1 MAYRF
6 TGTRLKASQSAVAIE
21 AFRSRRTV
29 CKNRLDPARYP
40 MASEFRAVSIMAAPL
55 LVGNEAIGAAAFLH
69 TRDPDF
75 FNEDMAAKATI
86 LAGQLG
92 SLLEASR
99 LTQVSREEHRRAEI
113 LVEVAQTLR
122 SAPESAA
129 VVEAVADRLRVLL
142 RTRLVCIL
150 LREGT
155 GFSLRAVAA
164 ESPQLAASVRARHDR
179 RGLQFAAD
187 LASRAVASGEAI
199 SVTIDPATHALGEL
213 VPPGMLISA
222 PFRTSVTQGA
232 VLVYPRQEGVFTQE
246 EKSLISVIAGFGA
259 IANAV
264 LYNTARGQ
272 AHELHQLL
280 DISAELGS
288 IGQLDEFLQ
297 RFALRAADFLGFA
310 RGFIGLL
317 ENGIFRVQW
326 GAENGQPKRAD
337 FVFPAGP
344 ASHTLLNKQ
353 VFWSDD
359 PGKLP
364 GANTEL
370 LAKFNVR
377 QLLTVP
383 LLDTGGEVLGM
394 FGVVDRLDGAG
405 ISQEDIRRARALSA
419 QVAVALDVTR
429 NLHQS
434 EQHRRRAESLMG
446 LALELNSHLRLPEF
460 ARSFVS
466 RAASIMGAQQ
476 AALAL
481 KQEAGMETL
490 VLQAGDGQEI
500 QERSLLRRF
509 SYAIE
514 DALTQHQE
522 AIVSS
527 TVAEIIGPAL
537 ASELGENDFTL
548 VRLLGASGELVGV
561 LCVGGRG

>member
-1 MAYRF
+1 MSAGDTTVAQGSGPRSDDAFQRLLLRFSAAAADGTSPPALIRLFCRETREFFHVDGAYFWQRVSANELMGAEADGLLADRF
-6 TGTRLKASQSAVAIE
+6 PGTRLTAGQSAVAIE
-21 AFRSRRTV
+21 AFQQRKAV
-29 CKNRLDPARYP
+29 LKNRLDPALYR
-40 MASEFRAVSIMAAPL
+40 MAAEYGALSIMGTPL
-55 LVGNEAIGAAAFLH
+55 VVGNEAIGAATFVH
-69 TRDPDF
+69 CTDPDF
-75 FNEDMAAKATI
+75 FNEDLAAKATI

-92 SLLEASR
+92 SLLEAVR
-99 LTQVSREEHRRAEI
+99 LTQVSREERRRTEI
-113 LVEVAQTLR
+113 LVDVAQALR

-246 EKSLISVIAGFGA
+246 EKSLISVVAGFGA
-259 IANAV
+259 VAIANAE

-317 ENGIFRVQW
+317 ENGAFHVRW
-326 GAENGQPKRAD
+326 AAENSRSQRVD
-337 FVFPAGP
+337 FVLPGGSVSSA
-344 ASHTLLNKQ
+344 LLTKE
-353 VFWSDD
+353 VFWS
-359 PGKLP
+359 
-364 GANTEL
+364 EL
-370 LAKFNVR
+370 RWCWK
-377 QLLTVP
+377 
-383 LLDTGGEVLGM
+383 
-394 FGVVDRLDGAG
+394 
-405 ISQEDIRRARALSA
+405 
-419 QVAVALDVTR
+419 
-429 NLHQS
+429 
-434 EQHRRRAESLMG
+434 
-446 LALELNSHLRLPEF
+446 
-460 ARSFVS
+460 
-466 RAASIMGAQQ
+466 
-476 AALAL
+476 
-481 KQEAGMETL
+481 
-490 VLQAGDGQEI
+490 
-500 QERSLLRRF
+500 
-509 SYAIE
+509 
-514 DALTQHQE
+514 
-522 AIVSS
+522 
-527 TVAEIIGPAL
+527 
-537 ASELGENDFTL
+537 
-548 VRLLGASGELVGV
+548 
-561 LCVGGRG
+561 